1 MMENILLSNLEF
13 ERDIVIYN
21 SDDLN
26 IKTESQSSLP
36 VQVLYIIRFYI
47 YIFTDLFPGFR
58 SYFFDN
64 VQIRLQ
70 SVWIQDKQEVEPR

>member
-1 MMENILLSNLEF
+1 MLSNLEF

-36 VQVLYIIRFYI
+36 VQVLFIIRFLK
-47 YIFTDLFPGFR
+47 YIFTDFFPGFR

-64 VQIRLQ
+64 VQIRVQ
-70 SVWIQDKQEVEPR
+70 SV

>member
-26 IKTESQSSLP
+26 IKTENQPALP
-36 VQVLYIIRFYI
+36 VQVLHFIC
-47 YIFTDLFPGFR
+47 
-58 SYFFDN
+58 
-64 VQIRLQ
+64 
-70 SVWIQDKQEVEPR
+70 

>member
-26 IKTESQSSLP
+26 IKTENQSTLP
-36 VQVLYIIRFYI
+36 VQVLYI
-47 YIFTDLFPGFR
+47 
-58 SYFFDN
+58 
-64 VQIRLQ
+64 LQ
-70 SVWIQDKQEVEPR
+70 SSVNGSVLTVLYVFRF

>member
-26 IKTESQSSLP
+26 IKTETHQPLPIQVFYCKFTSLM
-36 VQVLYIIRFYI
+36 VEMN
-47 YIFTDLFPGFR
+47 
-58 SYFFDN
+58 N
-64 VQIRLQ
+64 V
-70 SVWIQDKQEVEPR
+70 SG

>member
-1 MMENILLSNLEF
+1 MLSNLEF

-36 VQVLYIIRFYI
+36 VQVLYILRFLK
-47 YIFTDLFPGFR
+47 YIFTYLFPGFR

-64 VQIRLQ
+64 VQIRVQ
-70 SVWIQDKQEVEPR
+70 SV